1 MRRARNEGA
10 PTMARNHPARTLA
23 SIVLLVTLALA
34 GTVVAQDRYDDPQGR
49 FSVPIPTDWTVTA
62 TPDVL
67 TLEHTEPA
75 AVLHVLAPVG
85 AEADVVAAALA
96 ILVDPNLDAAFAAA
110 PLQATPVPL
119 PSGTWTQRIYQ
130 VGDDIVAAI
139 SLERGG
145 HTVLVLAQ
153 ATQPAFMSTAN
164 AATNQV
170 LLGLEVLLPEP
181 DAAAPEDLPYDVI
194 EATIDAGDHT
204 LAGTLTL
211 PPGDG
216 QVPGIVIVSGS
227 GAQDRDGVN
236 PGMPGYAPLRW
247 LADHLTRAGV
257 AVLRFDERGIG
268 GSGGDHESA
277 TSADLA
283 DDVTAAL
290 RYLAGTERVDA
301 ARVGLLGHSEG
312 SVIVG
317 RVAAASQ
324 DEVAFMIAM
333 AGPAL
338 PYSEI
343 VVMQVE
349 RIAAASGA
357 SQVEIDETVALQRA
371 FVEQAIAEDWE
382 ALEALAVELVTDQ
395 IAELPEAQRAQL
407 GDIDAFVAQQ
417 VQATVDAFQSPW
429 LSYFMT
435 YDPRDDLRRITAPTL
450 VLFGEL
456 DVQVDLEQ
464 NRAPFEAALAE
475 AGNDDV
481 TVVVVPQA
489 NHLFQEAVT
498 GNVDEYMALEMVF
511 APGFMDAIV
520 DWIAGRF
527 LP

>member
-1 MRRARNEGA
+1 MFPTRIEGA
-10 PTMARNHPARTLA
+10 STMPHPHASRTVA
-23 SIVLLVTLALA
+23 CSALLVVLALA
-34 GTVVAQDRYDDPQGR
+34 GSVLAQDRYDDPQGR
-49 FSVPIPTDWTVTA
+49 FTVPIPTGWTVSA

-67 TLEHTEPA
+67 TLEHADPA
-75 AVLHVLAPVG
+75 ALLHVLAPIG
-85 AEADVVAAALA
+85 TERDVVAAALA
-96 ILVDPNLDAAFAAA
+96 ILVDPTLDAAFAAA
-110 PLQATPVPL
+110 PLQATPVPI

-139 SLERGG
+139 SHERGG

-170 LLGLEVLLPEP
+170 LLGLEVLISEP

-194 EATIDAGDHT
+194 EATIDAGDHS
-204 LAGTLTL
+204 LAGILTL

-216 QVPGIVIVSGS
+216 PVPGIVIVSGS

-236 PGMPGYAPLRW
+236 PVMPGYAPLRW

-290 RYLAGTERVDA
+290 RHLAGTEGVDA
-301 ARVGLLGHSEG
+301 TRVGLLGHSEG

-317 RVAAASQ
+317 RVAAAVP

-343 VVMQVE
+343 VITQVE

-357 SQVEIDETVALQRA
+357 SQAEIDEAVALQRT
-371 FVEQAIAEDWE
+371 FVERAIAEDWE
-382 ALEALAVELVTDQ
+382 ALEALAVQHVTDQ
-395 IAELPEAQRAQL
+395 LAALPEAQRAQL
-407 GDIDAFVAQQ
+407 GDIDAVVAQQ
-417 VQATVDAFQSPW
+417 AEATVAAFQSPW

-456 DVQVDLEQ
+456 DVQVDVEQ
-464 NRAPFEAALAE
+464 NLAPFEAALAE
-475 AGNDDV
+475 AGNGDV
-481 TVVVVPQA
+481 TVAVVPRA

-498 GNVDEYMALEMVF
+498 GSVDEYVDLDRAFL
-511 APGFMDAIV
+511 PGFLDLIG
-520 DWIAGRF
+520 DWLTERF

>member
-10 PTMARNHPARTLA
+10 PTMPRNHPAHTLA
-23 SIVLLVTLALA
+23 SIVLVVALALA

-67 TLEHTEPA
+67 TLEHAEPT

-96 ILVDPNLDAAFAAA
+96 ILVDPSLDAAFAAA

-139 SLERGG
+139 SLERGD

-164 AATNQV
+164 AATNSV

-181 DAAAPEDLPYDVI
+181 DAAAPEDLPFDVS
-194 EATIDAGDHT
+194 EVTIDAGEHT
-204 LAGTLTL
+204 LAGILTL

-216 QVPGIVIVSGS
+216 LVPAIVIVSGS

-247 LADHLTRAGV
+247 LAHHLTPAGV

-290 RYLAGTERVDA
+290 RHLAGVERVDA

-317 RVAAASQ
+317 RVAAALP

-343 VVMQVE
+343 VIKQVE
-349 RIAAASGA
+349 RIATASGA
-357 SQVEIDETVALQRA
+357 SQAEIDEAVALQQA
-371 FVEQAIAEDWE
+371 FIAHAIAEDWE
-382 ALEALAVELVTDQ
+382 ALEALAAEHFTDQ

-407 GDIDAFVAQQ
+407 GDIDAVVAQQ
-417 VQATVDAFQSPW
+417 VQATVDAFKSPW

-489 NHLFQEAVT
+489 NHLLQEAVT
-498 GNVDEYMALEMVF
+498 GNVDEYMALDMAF
-511 APGFMDAIV
+511 APGFLDVIS
-520 DWIAGRF
+520 DWLAERF

>member
-1 MRRARNEGA
+1 MHA
-10 PTMARNHPARTLA
+10 PYATRIRTCL
-23 SIVLLVTLALA
+23 VLLLTLALA
-34 GTVVAQDRYDDPQGR
+34 GAVLAQDRYDDPQGR
-49 FSVPIPTDWTVTA
+49 YSTPVPADWSVNA

-67 TLEHTEPA
+67 TLQRAEPDG
-75 AVLHVLAPVG
+75 VLHVLAPIG

-96 ILVDPNLDAAFAAA
+96 ILVDPSLDAAFAAA

-119 PSGTWTQRIYQ
+119 PSGVWTQRIYQ
-130 VGDDIVAAI
+130 VGDDIVATI

-153 ATQPAFMSTAN
+153 ATQPAFMAAVN
-164 AATNQV
+164 AATNEV
-170 LLGLEVLLPEP
+170 LLGLDVLIPETG
-181 DAAAPEDLPYDVI
+181 AVEPEDLPYEVV
-194 EATIDAGDHT
+194 ETTIDAGAHT

-216 QVPGIVIVSGS
+216 RVPALVVVSGS
-227 GAQDRDGVN
+227 GAQDRDGAN
-236 PGMPGYAPLRW
+236 PSMPGYAPLRW

-290 RYLAGTERVDA
+290 RHLAGSERVDP

-317 RVAAASQ
+317 RVAAAWP

-343 VVMQVE
+343 VVTQVE
-349 RIAAASGA
+349 RIATASGA
-357 SQVEIDETVALQRA
+357 SEAEVAEAVEQQRAIVAL
-371 FVEQAIAEDWE
+371 AIDGDWE
-382 ALEALAVELVTDQ
+382 ALEATALEIAADQ
-395 IAELPEAQRAQL
+395 VAALPEAQRAQL
-407 GDIDAFVAQQ
+407 GDVDAIVAQQ
-417 VQATVDAFQSPW
+417 AAATLAAFQSPW
-429 LSYFMT
+429 LSYFMA

-450 VLFGEL
+450 VLFGDL

-464 NRAPFEAALAE
+464 NRGPFEAALVE

-498 GNVDEYMALEMVF
+498 GNVDEYLSLEMAFVP
-511 APGFMDAIV
+511 ALLDTIT
-520 DWIAGRF
+520 DWIAERF